1 MTKVITGFVFVCWD
15 CPFPWKLFGQVFDRL
30 FGNIQL
36 RSPEIKIESGIS
48 RRYFIG
54 SKLIKHLK
62 SSLKYFEQ
70 INFILRTR
78 VQFQEPTK
86 QQ

>member
-36 RSPEIKIESGIS
+36 RSPEIKKKLNATSQEDIS
-48 RRYFIG
+48 FGRD
-54 SKLIKHLK
+54 
-62 SSLKYFEQ
+62 
-70 INFILRTR
+70 
-78 VQFQEPTK
+78 
-86 QQ
+86 